1 MTREEEIKKQAE
13 RYTDDASNYTEWS
26 DDGGWSDTNDVE
38 LVEKAFIEGAKWA
51 DNHPVNV
58 WHDASEEP
66 KGTYI
71 VLCDGLDN
79 RQWVVDYLH
88 IDMSYDNWQDYAD
101 AISVCRWAY
110 TSDLLPKGG
119 ER

>member
-1 MTREEEIKKQAE
+1 MTREEEMIIESQK
-13 RYTDDASNYTEWS
+13 RYDDIAFL
-26 DDGGWSDTNDVE
+26 DGV
-38 LVEKAFIEGAKWA
+38 KWA
-51 DNHPVNV
+51 DEHPNLESL

-88 IDMSYDNWQDYAD
+88 IDMSYANWQDYAD
-101 AISVCRWAY
+101 SISVCRWVY
-110 TSDLLPKGG
+110 ISDLLPKQFGNSKQLKG
-119 ER
+119 E